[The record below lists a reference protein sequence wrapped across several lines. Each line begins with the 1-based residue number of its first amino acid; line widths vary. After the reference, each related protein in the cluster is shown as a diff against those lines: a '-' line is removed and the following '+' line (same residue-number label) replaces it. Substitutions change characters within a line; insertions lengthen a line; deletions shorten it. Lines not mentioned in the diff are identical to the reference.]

1 MTEAMTGHS
10 TSGRRRVMSVIGQ
23 AGALIPSVEAEARA
37 LGRAAVTAGF
47 SVATGGRDGVM
58 EAASRGAREAPEYR
72 PGDVIAVIPGY
83 DHDEANAHADLV
95 IPTGLSLARNV
106 VLVAMAD
113 VVVAVAGGAGTLSEI
128 ALAWQLG
135 RPVIAL
141 ASTGGWAERLAGRSL
156 DGRREG
162 EVISAPDPQRAV
174 DAALAV
180 LSG

>member
-1 MTEAMTGHS
+1 
-10 TSGRRRVMSVIGQ
+10 MSVIGQ
-23 AGALIPSVEAEARA
+23 AGALAPSVEAEARA
-37 LGRAAVTAGF
+37 LGRAAVSAGF
-47 SVATGGRDGVM
+47 CVATGGRDGVM

-72 PGDVIAVIPGY
+72 RGDVIAVIPGY
-83 DHDEANAHADLV
+83 DHGDANAYADLV

-141 ASTGGWAERLAGRSL
+141 ATTGGWAERLAGQSL
-156 DGRREG
+156 DDRRAG
-162 EVISAPDPQRAV
+162 EVISAVDPQRAV